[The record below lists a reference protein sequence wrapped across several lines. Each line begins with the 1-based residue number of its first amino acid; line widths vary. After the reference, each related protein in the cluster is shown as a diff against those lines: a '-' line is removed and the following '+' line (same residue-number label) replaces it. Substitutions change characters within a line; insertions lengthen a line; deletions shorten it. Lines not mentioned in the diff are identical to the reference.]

1 MSNLLG
7 GEQSML
13 EKLMAAQER
22 IAELE
27 AHANELAATCQAR
40 DETIHKH
47 WCKVME
53 LESEVA
59 RLRVDGTL
67 LDNERAVNAVSW
79 TLCLQDGCDEDSA
92 RNLIWQGQP
101 PEPYG
106 EVWQTYEA
114 KAREVLKAAID
125 AAKESA

>member
-27 AHANELAATCQAR
+27 AAALEIRADCNAVVCGKSDRIT
-40 DETIHKH
+40 
-47 WCKVME
+47 E
-53 LESEVA
+53 LEAEVA
-59 RLRVDGTL
+59 RLRVDGATL
-67 LDNERAVNAVSW
+67 WEALNDLSFECYGGIGPTSPTIKTYNRTFGVM
-79 TLCLQDGCDEDSA
+79 DSM
-92 RNLIWQGQP
+92 
-101 PEPYG
+101 
-106 EVWQTYEA
+106 
-114 KAREVLKAAID
+114 REKY

>member
-1 MSNLLG
+1 MSDLIERLNRGVNGWNSTPIMKEAAKRIAELL
-7 GEQSML
+7 EL
-13 EKLMAAQER
+13 CHAKDAAAIALHTR

-27 AHANELAATCQAR
+27 A
-40 DETIHKH
+40 
-47 WCKVME
+47 
-53 LESEVA
+53 EVA

-125 AAKESA
+125 AAKEPA

>member
-27 AHANELAATCQAR
+27 AEC
-40 DETIHKH
+40 E
-47 WCKVME
+47 
-53 LESEVA
+53 
-59 RLRVDGTL
+59 RLRVNANIGSVVWKYIDRMGDVVPSDPAARIL
-67 LDNERAVNAVSW
+67 CEFYHAVLPVI
-79 TLCLQDGCDEDSA
+79 G
-92 RNLIWQGQP
+92 
-101 PEPYG
+101 
-106 EVWQTYEA
+106 
-114 KAREVLKAAID
+114 